1 MRQFISGWRELPGNY
16 NLFASPQAG
25 SSDKLN
31 TLPMNTQT
39 LLEEVH
45 KILKPS
51 DILQINYF
59 KKNSSQDYTTIEIIV
74 KVTQFDIDTF
84 TNPNK
89 NMEPIHFVFCIQ

>member
-1 MRQFISGWRELPGNY
+1 MRQFISGWRELPSNY

-25 SSDKLN
+25 SLDKLN

-51 DILQINYF
+51 DILQIDYF
-59 KKNSSQDYTTIEIIV
+59 KKKSSQDYTTTESRSLILTHLQTPTKIWNQAILY
-74 KVTQFDIDTF
+74 
-84 TNPNK
+84 
-89 NMEPIHFVFCIQ
+89 FV